1 MKYILLF
8 AGTMDEQA
16 AYDSLSPEERTAAY
30 ARVNDWFSVYY
41 KAGKIVS
48 AEELRGADTATTV
61 TFKNGKPI
69 VTDGPFIEAKEV
81 IGGFAVVDVAD
92 LDEALAMA
100 KAWPGGSAVEVR
112 PVIEHTADEYNTG
125 NTAS

>member
-1 MKYILLF
+1 MKYMLMF

-16 AYDSLSPEERTAAY
+16 AYDSMSPEERTAAY
-30 ARVNDWFSVYY
+30 ARVNEWFSGYY

-61 TFKNGKPI
+61 TFKDGKPM

-100 KAWPGGSAVEVR
+100 KSWPAGTAVEVR
-112 PVIEHTADEYNTG
+112 PVVEHRMEEYDTDNA
-125 NTAS
+125 AS